1 LFAIRYDFWYL
12 QRMIRTAVIAAL
24 VGLAGR
30 ALADDA
36 AQGALRLDVAV
47 GETVER
53 DVGFAIGL
61 LCDDLSI
68 IRADLRASTP
78 ESNKFSV
85 TGVKQGTTLCRVGT
99 APSRPSY
106 VFEIHV
112 VAARRR
118 R

>member
-1 LFAIRYDFWYL
+1 
-12 QRMIRTAVIAAL
+12 MSRTAAL
-24 VGLAGR
+24 VFVALLAVIGPGGVAGR

-36 AQGALRLDVAV
+36 APSVLRIDVAI
-47 GETVER
+47 GQTVER

-78 ESNKFSV
+78 ESNRFIV
-85 TGVKQGTTLCRVGT
+85 TGIQEGTTTCRVGT
-99 APSRPSY
+99 APSRPSF